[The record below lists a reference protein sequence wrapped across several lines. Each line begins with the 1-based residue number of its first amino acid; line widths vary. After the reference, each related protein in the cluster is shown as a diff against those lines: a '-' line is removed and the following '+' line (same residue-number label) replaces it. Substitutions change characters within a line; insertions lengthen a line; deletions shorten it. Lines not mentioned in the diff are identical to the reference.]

1 MAEHHSGPV
10 EVGASMDYAEH
21 DKTYSGFI
29 FAAKYGSMAIAVLLI
44 CMAVGFFTTAGLVF
58 STLLFVVLTALGF
71 YLL

>member
-21 DKTYSGFI
+21 DKTYNGFL
-29 FAAKYGSMAIAVLLI
+29 FAAKYGAMMIVVLLI
-44 CMAVGFFTTAGLVF
+44 CMAVGFFTTAGFVF
-58 STLLFVVLTALGF
+58 STLLFIVLTALGF

>member
-21 DKTYSGFI
+21 DKTYSRFI
-29 FAAKYGSMAIAVLLI
+29 FAAKYGSIMIAVLLI
-44 CMAVGFFTTAGLVF
+44 CMAVGFFTTAGFVF
-58 STLLFVVLTALGF
+58 STLLFFVLTALGF

>member
-21 DKTYSGFI
+21 EKTYNGFL
-29 FAAKYGSMAIAVLLI
+29 FAAKYGTMMLVVLLI
-44 CMAVGFFTTAGLVF
+44 CMAVGFFTAAGFVF